1 MHGEN
6 VVGEEE
12 KKNEAELVAEQ
23 LWREHQGKIRSLCE
37 FKLRSC
43 PDEVDEVIS
52 EAYLSL
58 CIKLN
63 EGKISNPKAW
73 LYSTVNN
80 MIKITYKEQAKN
92 RANIVS
98 LDAAGANMHNLIYIT
113 ADFTEKNLSND
124 EIDILKEQ
132 VLSSLPPDDRRFIEM
147 IYDEHLKYKKIA
159 EILNTTENAVKQR
172 SYRVRG
178 EIKKLAKEKTKNYK

>member
-52 EAYLSL
+52 E
-58 CIKLN
+58 
-63 EGKISNPKAW
+63 AW

>member
-1 MHGEN
+1 
-6 VVGEEE
+6 
-12 KKNEAELVAEQ
+12 
-23 LWREHQGKIRSLCE
+23 
-37 FKLRSC
+37 
-43 PDEVDEVIS
+43 
-52 EAYLSL
+52 
-58 CIKLN
+58 
-63 EGKISNPKAW
+63 
-73 LYSTVNN
+73 